1 MLLPLTGTGWHDLHG
16 RATIAVMEGERTH
29 ATLRIGAQGRVVL
42 PAGLRAALGIGE
54 GSTVVAHLEGEGRLV
69 IESPEAIQRA
79 LLAEWSEVAGSASPV
94 DELRAERR
102 AAAAREAE
110 QVEADRA
117 AHGPADRTGR
127 RVSGSASRTRPTG

>member
-1 MLLPLTGTGWHDLHG
+1 M
-16 RATIAVMEGERTH
+16 
-29 ATLRIGAQGRVVL
+29 
-42 PAGLRAALGIGE
+42 
-54 GSTVVAHLEGEGRLV
+54 

-79 LLAEWSEVAGSASPV
+79 LLQEWSALAGETSLV

-117 AHGPADRTGR
+117 SHDLRFPGR
-127 RVSGSASRTRPTG
+127 